1 MKRHFLLSVALLFCA
16 IVGASRAHAQ
26 TQWNTN
32 LLQNTVPTTGSQYKG
47 WEKTESAGYNTHWG
61 IDKGW
66 FVASWLPCALKQTVT
81 LADYGF
87 TADDL
92 SGQRLYASTQYEI
105 PNPGTIA
112 NGGTCVVA
120 VVCLD
125 GSGVALD
132 TLYLLNMQGYT
143 NLEIRPTLKDST
155 FALPAGTAQLRYEL
169 HGKDQL
175 GWSGTYGP
183 KFTDMVIMVLKRDL
197 TYTAS
202 VDPALGDSITLSKT
216 SGIHALDTI
225 EVSATY
231 PEYPIKNLVVE
242 GDQHR
247 IEGNKVI
254 CRGGDMIVGAQLLHP
269 HAITPNTPYATI
281 TPSKTSAYVGDIITL
296 SHTMKEGYRFVGY
309 TATPEVGWP
318 DATHFIMPDEAVE
331 IGMEAVIVH
340 TIPFFEGFEE
350 GNQDYKTV
358 RGWLQQDE
366 TGNSSE
372 AWKAN
377 SDTAYNRTPY
387 AGSWNATFPTYTTA
401 WLFSL
406 IRLEAGVQYRIS
418 MYARQNNTTKANLS
432 VYLGDDTDKD
442 AMTLNIIPETAIAN
456 GDYQHLT
463 AVFTVPESKDYALGI
478 QGETNAGTRYIS
490 VDNISITRDLPN
502 EVRFTS
508 SEAGSITADKTSA
521 TVGDTIT
528 LSHSMN
534 AGHIFIRYTAD
545 TDVHWLDQNRFIMP
559 EKDVEIGMEA
569 ITSHTVPFF
578 EGFEQGNT
586 NDSVVS
592 GWLQQPENNSP
603 VWLAAHN
610 GRNYNSAP
618 FAGEWNAYLLN
629 KSTCWLY
636 KGLRLE
642 AGVEYRISMFAR
654 QYATTEMTIAA
665 YLGDAFDKDA
675 MTLDILP
682 ETEITGGDYQH
693 LTATFTVPESKDY
706 VLGIRGY
713 KQEAYYFLV
722 IDNISVTR
730 NLPSEVHITQPT
742 MGTITADKT
751 SAMVGDTVTLSYTLS
766 NLISPGSY
774 TTNVDVAWVA
784 DNRFIM
790 PVEDVTVAL
799 NINPDSLIT
808 RTPFF
813 EGFEE
818 GNTAGE
824 AVSGWA
830 QYSEGGSREWRANQ
844 GSEYNTSPYQ
854 GAWNAILMWGNTD
867 WLFRW
872 VYLESGKTY
881 RLAMYARQNESNTNY
896 AKLSAYIGNAQ
907 DKDSMRTAI
916 IPETGLTDGDYQL
929 LANTFSVAESNVYAL
944 GIRGTLDGHP
954 FYISLDNISLGE
966 YITHTIRTTN
976 TDSCTLTVD
985 KTEAYAGDTVCVNAT
1000 ANAGYVLDSVSTD
1013 VLVERISETCFIMPD
1028 EDVVLTA
1035 YTRRLR
1041 TGVLQIIST
1050 DKVSAYATRNGV
1062 ELPNISIVSEGDTIC
1077 TTVVAA
1083 PGYKLDGISPDDA
1096 TQCVT
1101 IGATYFI
1108 NDSLIFDAGE
1118 IDVLWV
1124 GLQPRVECPDS
1135 TTAIVKWDNAGCEY
1149 DVVIADKEIT
1159 NFTFQKGIRHTADTA
1174 YTMQG
1179 LTAGKTYYA
1188 YLHGDKAGEEEIWN
1202 STGFVMLPDD
1212 ANESCTLTIDCHDSY
1227 GDGWNGNKLRIKENG
1242 QTTRITMDDGK
1253 SETFTYRTQGGK
1265 VAIYWEEGSFSDEV
1279 SFKITNANGDVLVEI
1294 NGAASLEDGV
1304 RLFSGNPCNIC
1315 TQPVITGINR
1325 QGTDIT
1331 VSWANTD
1338 AASYNVALLNTNAAT
1353 DEELAAQQINTTDT
1367 MYTFHNVDT
1376 YKFYTVYVQAQCN
1389 EKSTSDWI
1397 IDYYVA
1403 QPATPLQWE
1412 PITLNFHIKGDD
1424 AIANG
1429 KAYPRHSAPCLLYRL
1444 TLSEA
1449 QTVYGY
1455 TTVDGNYSGMM
1466 LAPLKDDTLDMTQV
1480 RMLTGDT
1487 AQLAVGDYGIVC
1499 GVMPGYE
1506 YEVFIAK
1513 ADTMQFTPVTLPYL
1527 SDTIMNNRFID
1538 DNTVGNGFF
1547 RGYEFTLN
1555 KTTTL
1560 EMSLKD
1566 LDLAQDSEAYIALWR
1581 YENGQNNPIDNFMRQ
1596 VQPLDSGTYR
1606 IGVFTDNENVPYR
1619 LSITDSLPSFAFDTI
1634 VADTLLTGT
1643 ISTTDGLY
1651 PSPIGVDFPGKAY
1664 TFTLESEQFMTA
1676 LLYATRSDSVI
1687 VTFYTDSLLMEDDEV
1702 MEAAGMNDS
1711 TFYTGVRNWYN
1722 TPQRYY
1728 MVVYNLTE
1736 QEQSFTCVLHTSPT
1750 TDSVPTSDTMRV
1762 AEPKM
1767 IAFDAQSKSIY
1778 NGLNYAY
1785 DAYTIHLEKDKY
1797 YRFYAESPLK
1807 DWAMNIYAIDPALKD
1822 GSLSNNSIAENSA
1835 DLETGTA
1842 IAFGRC
1848 GEEKD
1853 YTLMLTAY
1861 TPYKLHDEPKYML
1874 AFEEMQDFGS
1884 LMMGGVQEVVLP
1896 FRQDTAFGKVKY
1908 AGDDQ
1913 WNWHPVYDYLS
1924 SYTIYSAAAYVAKV
1938 NAGDT
1943 LYASLTTDYDAVI
1956 HFFHFY
1962 GATAATETNPLICD
1976 TYEGFPQ
1983 IAEKGIYVNTTDSV
1997 ETIVIVASDN
2007 NYRPGSN
2014 HYHLILSN
2022 SYSDIDVEKGA
2033 YAEASESVIY
2043 CDQEMS
2049 IVRDALSRLT
2059 LTAKDENGLV
2069 IGTIDNIALYWNIN
2083 LSTGIATYEVNDAD
2097 LPNGYTFGGTAWIP
2111 VSVRS
2116 LETVFPMADKSSIV
2130 LTEYTESAAR
2140 EALGAV
2146 VLTAIDADGK
2156 TVHTFT
2162 NTPADWTIDLT
2173 AGLATYTLQNTDL
2186 PRGYVFEN
2194 ATETVNV
2201 QLKNGSGIANVESNN
2216 AVRVYP
2222 NPASDYTFVEGASD
2236 EIRVYDLTGRLV
2248 LNQKSAGE
2256 KTMLDITS
2264 LPTGVYTVHTA
2275 GEVTPLMVK

>member
-1 MKRHFLLSVALLFCA
+1 MKKKLLFGLMVL
-16 IVGASRAHAQ
+16 ISIIGGASRAHAQ
-26 TQWNTN
+26 AQWNTN
-32 LLQNTVPTTGSQYKG
+32 LLQNTVPISGSQYTG
-47 WEKTESAGYNTHWG
+47 WEKTNGGSGWA

-66 FVASWLPCALKQTVT
+66 FVASWQPCALKQTVT

-92 SGQRLYASTQYEI
+92 SGQSLYASTQYEI

-112 NGGTCVVA
+112 EGGTCIVA

-125 GSGVALD
+125 GSDVALD

-143 NLEIRPTLKDST
+143 NVEIRPTLKDST
-155 FALPAGTAQLRYEL
+155 FVLPAGTAQLRYEL
-169 HGKDQL
+169 HGKDQK
-175 GWSGTYGP
+175 GWIGQYGP
-183 KFTDMVIMVLKRDL
+183 KFTDMVMMVLKSDL

-202 VDPALGDSITLSKT
+202 VATALGDSITLSKT

-242 GDQHR
+242 GEKHR

-254 CRGGDMIVGAQLLHP
+254 CRGGDMVVGAQLLYP

-281 TPSKTSAYVGDIITL
+281 TPSKTTAYVDDIITL
-296 SHTMKEGYRFVGY
+296 SHTMKEGYRFIGY
-309 TATPEVGWP
+309 TATPEVGWI
-318 DATHFIMPDEAVE
+318 DDTHFMMPDEAVE
-331 IGMEAVIVH
+331 IGMEAVIAH

-358 RGWLQQDE
+358 LGWLQQDE
-366 TGNSSE
+366 NGDSSE

-387 AGSWNATFPTYTTA
+387 AGNWNATFPTYTTA

-418 MYARQNNTTKANLS
+418 LYARQNNTTQANLS
-432 VYLGDDTDKD
+432 VYLGDDTHKD

-456 GDYQHLT
+456 GDYQLLT
-463 AVFTVPESKDYALGI
+463 ATFTVSESKDYALGI
-478 QGETNAGTRYIS
+478 LGETNAGTRYIS

-545 TDVHWLDQNRFIMP
+545 IDVHWIDQNRFVMP
-559 EKDVEIGMEA
+559 YAPVEIGMET
-569 ITSHTVPFF
+569 ITSHTIPFF

-592 GWLQQPENNSP
+592 GWLQQKENNIP
-603 VWLAAHN
+603 EWFAAHN
-610 GRNYNSAP
+610 GGTYIAP
-618 FAGEWNAYLLN
+618 FAGEWSAFLLN
-629 KSTCWLY
+629 KNTCWLY

-654 QYATTEMTIAA
+654 QRATTEMTIAA
-665 YLGDAFDKDA
+665 YLGDAVDKDA
-675 MTLDILP
+675 MTLNILP
-682 ETEITGGDYQH
+682 ETAVINDEYRH

-706 VLGIRGY
+706 VFGIRGY
-713 KQEAYYFLV
+713 KKEAYDFLV

-730 NLPSEVHITQPT
+730 NLPGEVHITQPT
-742 MGTITADKT
+742 MGTISADKA
-751 SAMVGDTVTLSYTLS
+751 SAMVGDTVTLSYTTP

-774 TTNVDVAWVA
+774 ITNVDVAWVA

-799 NINPDSLIT
+799 TINLDSLIT

-813 EGFEE
+813 EGFEQ
-818 GNTAGE
+818 GNTEDE

-872 VYLESGKTY
+872 VYLEAGKTY
-881 RLAMYARQNESNTNY
+881 RLAMYARQNESNTDY

-916 IPETGLTDGDYQL
+916 IPETGLTNGDYQL

-985 KTEAYAGDTVCVNAT
+985 KTEAYVGDTVCVNAT
-1000 ANAGYVLDSVSTD
+1000 VTEGYFLDSIRTD
-1013 VLVERISETCFIMPD
+1013 ISVEWISKTCFIMPD
-1028 EDVVLTA
+1028 KDVVVTA
-1035 YTRRLR
+1035 YTHAAK
-1041 TGVLQIIST
+1041 TGVLHIDNT

-1062 ELPNISIVSEGDTIC
+1062 ELPNNSIISEGDTIC

-1083 PGYKLDGISPDDA
+1083 PGYELIGISSDDA
-1096 TQCVT
+1096 TYCVT

-1135 TTAIVKWDNAGCEY
+1135 TTAIVKWDNAGYEY
-1149 DVVIADKEIT
+1149 DVLIADHEIT
-1159 NFTFQKGIRHTADTA
+1159 NFTFQKGIRHTADTT

-1179 LTAGKTYYA
+1179 LTAGRTYYA
-1188 YLHGDKAGEEEIWN
+1188 YLRADKAGEEEIWN
-1202 STGFVMLPDD
+1202 STEFVMLPDED
-1212 ANESCTLTIDCHDSY
+1212 ETGCVLTIQCIDRY

-1242 QTTRITMDDGK
+1242 QTTRITMEDGGTQ
-1253 SETFTYRTQGGK
+1253 TFTYRTQGGNI
-1265 VAIYWEEGSFSDEV
+1265 AIYWVEGEYPDEV

-1294 NGAASLEDGV
+1294 DGADQLKNGV

-1338 AASYNVALLNTNAAT
+1338 AASYNVALLNTNTAT
-1353 DEELAAQQINTTDT
+1353 DEELAALQINTTDT

-1389 EKSTSDWI
+1389 EKSTSDWT

-1412 PITLNFHIKGDD
+1412 PITLNFHTKGDD

-1429 KAYPRHSAPCLLYRL
+1429 KAYPGVSAPCLLYRL

-1455 TTVDGNYSGMM
+1455 TMVDDSYSEMM
-1466 LAPLKDDTLDMTQV
+1466 IAPLKNDTLDMTQV
-1480 RMLTGDT
+1480 RILAGDT
-1487 AQLAVGDYGIVC
+1487 AQLAVGDYGIAAAVI
-1499 GVMPGYE
+1499 PGYE

-1513 ADTMQFTPVTLPYL
+1513 ADTMQFTPITLPYL
-1527 SDTIMNNRFID
+1527 SDTITNDYYAWNQ
-1538 DNTVGNGFF
+1538 TGSEGLF
-1547 RGYEFTLN
+1547 RGFEFTLN
-1555 KTTTL
+1555 EPTTVEIRMQGL
-1560 EMSLKD
+1560 SRD
-1566 LDLAQDSEAYIALWR
+1566 DYDSHLVLLRYVSGRNDYISSFVRKA
-1581 YENGQNNPIDNFMRQ
+1581 
-1596 VQPLDSGTYR
+1596 VVLDSGTYR
-1606 IGVFTDNENVPYR
+1606 ICAFAYENVSYQ

-1643 ISTTDGLY
+1643 ISATDGLY
-1651 PSPIGVDFPGKAY
+1651 PSPIGVDFPSKAY

-1676 LLYATRSDSVI
+1676 LLYATKSDSVK
-1687 VTFYTDSLLMEDDEV
+1687 VTFYTDSLLTEYDEA

-1711 TFYTGVRNWYN
+1711 TFYTGVRNWN
-1722 TPQRYY
+1722 TTPQRYY

-1785 DAYTIHLEKDKY
+1785 EAYTIHLEKDKQ
-1797 YRFYAESPLK
+1797 YRFYAESQLK
-1807 DWAMNIYAIDPALKD
+1807 DWAMDIYAIDPARKE
-1822 GSLSNNSIAENSA
+1822 GNLSSNSIASNGINS
-1835 DLETGTA
+1835 ETGTA
-1842 IAFGRC
+1842 IAIERC
-1848 GEEKD
+1848 DEEKD
-1853 YTLMLTAY
+1853 YTLALTAY
-1861 TPYKLHDEPKYML
+1861 LPFKLHDEPKYML

-1884 LMMGGVQEVVLP
+1884 LMGSAQEVVLP

-1908 AGDDQ
+1908 EGYDQ

-1976 TYEGFPQ
+1976 TYEGYPQ
-1983 IAEKGIYVNTTDSV
+1983 IAEKGMYVNTTDSV
-1997 ETIVIVASDN
+1997 ETIVVIASDN
-2007 NYRPGSN
+2007 NYRPGGN

-2022 SYSDIDVEKGA
+2022 SLSDIDVEKGA

-2043 CDQEMS
+2043 CDPEMS

-2059 LTAKDENGLV
+2059 LTAKDENGEV
-2069 IGTIDNIALYWNIN
+2069 IGAIDNIALYWDIN
-2083 LSTGIATYEVNDAD
+2083 LSTGIATYELNDAD
-2097 LPNGYTFGGTAWIP
+2097 LPNGYTFGGKAQIT
-2111 VSVRS
+2111 VSVRTP
-2116 LETVFPMADKSSIV
+2116 ETVFPMADKSSIV

-2146 VLTAIDADGK
+2146 VLTAVDADGN

-2173 AGLATYTLQNTDL
+2173 AGLATYTLNCAEL
-2186 PRGYVFEN
+2186 PDKYTFDGTTASVS
-2194 ATETVNV
+2194 V
-2201 QLKNGSGIANVESNN
+2201 QLKNGLNLVETEINSTLII
-2216 AVRVYP
+2216 YP
-2222 NPASDYTFVEGASD
+2222 NPANGYTFVEGATQS
-2236 EIRVYDLTGRLV
+2236 IQVYDLAGRL
-2248 LNQKSAGE
+2248 LLTTETNGE
-2256 KTMLDITS
+2256 KTMLNITN
-2264 LPTGVYTVHTA
+2264 LPSGIYQIRSA
-2275 GEVTPLMVK
+2275 GKVAPLMVK